1 MEEIKI
7 KTQKLKFI
15 SIVKAFAPSISVVIF
30 FSLLS
35 FIPAGTLS
43 YWNGWLLI
51 GIYVLS
57 YTPIQLY
64 FAKND
69 PALFEKRQIR
79 GEKNI
84 MDQIVSAMMGLL
96 FISINIVSGLDYRF
110 HWSKVPIILSIIFSL
125 VSIFGFLLLFLVW
138 KQNSYASKIIEIQEE
153 QKIIDTGLYSIVR
166 HPMYLACTIIY
177 LFNPIILGSW
187 YAFIPAILVPI
198 FLGKRIRNEEV
209 VLQKGLKGYDL
220 YMKKVRYRLI
230 PFIW

>member
-1 MEEIKI
+1 MGKKIKI
-7 KTQKLKFI
+7 TQKLSLKT
-15 SIVKAFAPSISVVIF
+15 IVKAFGPTISIVISF
-30 FSLLS
+30 GILT

-51 GIYVLS
+51 GIYVIAF
-57 YTPIQLY
+57 TPIQLY

-69 PALFEKRQIR
+69 PALFEKRQIK
-79 GEKNI
+79 GEKNR
-84 MDQIVSAMMGLL
+84 MDQLVSVIMGLL
-96 FISINIVSGLDYRF
+96 FISINVVSGLDFRF

-125 VSIFGFLLLFLVW
+125 VCVFGFLLLFFVW
-138 KQNSYASKIIEIQEE
+138 RQNSYASKIIEIQKE

-187 YAFIPAILVPI
+187 YAFIPALLVPF
-198 FLGKRIRNEEV
+198 FLCIRIRNEEM
-209 VLQKGLKGYDL
+209 VLQKGLNGYDS

>member
-1 MEEIKI
+1 MEKIKV
-7 KTQKLKFI
+7 KTQKLKFAT
-15 SIVKAFAPSISVVIF
+15 IVKAIAPSITVVIS
-30 FSLLS
+30 FSLLT

-43 YWNGWLLI
+43 YWSGWLLI
-51 GIYVLS
+51 VIYVLS
-57 YTPIQLY
+57 FTPIQLY

-69 PALFEKRQIR
+69 PVLFEKRQIR

-84 MDQIVSAMMGLL
+84 LDQLVSVMLGLL
-96 FISINIVSGLDYRF
+96 FVSINVVSGLDYRF

-125 VSIFGFLLLFLVW
+125 VCIFGFLLLFFVW

-166 HPMYLACTIIY
+166 HPMYLACTFIY

-187 YAFIPAILVPI
+187 YAFIPAVLVPV
-198 FLGKRIRNEEV
+198 FLAQRIRNEEV

-220 YMKKVRYRLI
+220 YMKKVKYRLI

>member
-1 MEEIKI
+1 MEEIKKI
-7 KTQKLKFI
+7 TRKLKLL
-15 SIVKAFAPSISVVIF
+15 SIVKAIAPSISVVIS

-51 GIYVLS
+51 GIYSLS
-57 YTPIQLY
+57 YAPILLY

-84 MDQIVSAMMGLL
+84 IDQIVSVMMGLL
-96 FISINIVSGLDYRF
+96 FVSINIVSGLDYRF
-110 HWSKVPIILSIIFSL
+110 HWSKVPIIFSILFSL

-153 QKIIDTGLYSIVR
+153 QKIIDSGLYSIVR

-187 YAFIPAILVPI
+187 YAFIPAVLVPF
-198 FLGKRIRNEEV
+198 FLAQRIKNEEV

-220 YMKKVRYRLI
+220 YMKKVKYRLI

>member
-1 MEEIKI
+1 MEEILKI
-7 KTQKLKFI
+7 TQKLKFI
-15 SIVKAFAPSISVVIF
+15 TIVKAITPSITVVIF
-30 FSLLS
+30 FTLLT
-35 FIPAGTLS
+35 FIPAGTLL

-51 GIYVLS
+51 GIYVIAF
-57 YTPIQLY
+57 TPIQLY

-69 PALFEKRQIR
+69 PALFEKRQIK
-79 GEKNI
+79 GEKNVF
-84 MDQIVSAMMGLL
+84 DQLISVMMGLL
-96 FISINIVSGLDYRF
+96 FISINVVSGLDYRF
-110 HWSKVPIILSIIFSL
+110 HWSKVPVTLSIVFSF
-125 VSIFGFLLLFLVW
+125 VSVFGFLLLFLVW

-187 YAFIPAILVPI
+187 VSFIPAVIVPF
-198 FLGKRIRNEEV
+198 FLGIRIGNEEK

>member
-51 GIYVLS
+51 G
-57 YTPIQLY
+57 
-64 FAKND
+64 
-69 PALFEKRQIR
+69 
-79 GEKNI
+79 I